1 MGVHYSESKNCILLL
16 QNVSS
21 NLMGFN
27 VVLNSPYNRY
37 VSHFLKTRTHC
48 LNVGHNGWLCE
59 DCYYFVFPPEC
70 WSEAKIECVRKGQ
83 RGIKEN
89 YVIGWII
96 HVGLIGSYRW
106 SMGRHAHRWRRHAV
120 KKFGFYLFKQTLI
133 TMFKLF
139 PSRYFIVTWWFICLF
154 NFYPSCCQE
163 LNQVNEKLQQEV
175 DDKVQLSFEH
185 KQW

>member
-1 MGVHYSESKNCILLL
+1 MGVHFSESKNCILLV

-27 VVLNSPYNRY
+27 VVLNSPCNRY
-37 VSHFLKTRTHC
+37 ASHFLKTRTHC
-48 LNVGHNGWLCE
+48 LNVCHNGWLCE

-70 WSEAKIECVRKGQ
+70 WSEAKIECFRKGQ

-106 SMGRHAHRWRRHAV
+106 SMGRHAHRWRHHIDV
-120 KKFGFYLFKQTLI
+120 SKF
-133 TMFKLF
+133 
-139 PSRYFIVTWWFICLF
+139 PVTTYIAYMM
-154 NFYPSCCQE
+154 N
-163 LNQVNEKLQQEV
+163 
-175 DDKVQLSFEH
+175 
-185 KQW
+185 